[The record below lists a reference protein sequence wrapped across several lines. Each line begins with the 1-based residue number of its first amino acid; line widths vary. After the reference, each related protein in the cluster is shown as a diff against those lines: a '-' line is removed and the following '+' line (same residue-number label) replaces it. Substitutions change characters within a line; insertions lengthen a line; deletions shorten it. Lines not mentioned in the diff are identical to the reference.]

1 MSHRSLAVPG
11 TVLAAAALIITSA
24 APASAH
30 AIVAL
35 DGAPAYAGKSSTITI
50 ELQHGC
56 GGNQLGI
63 DKVVARFGKEFGK
76 ITPRAVAGWTAK
88 TKRTTDGRKVI
99 WKLTG
104 SVPAFNAPTYFRM
117 KISWPKEPGVYG
129 VPVIQRCN
137 GEVVRWEIPDG
148 PATADKPSPPLYPL
162 PQIQV
167 LPAR

>member
-1 MSHRSLAVPG
+1 MSRALKSGRVAAG
-11 TVLAAAALIITSA
+11 T
-24 APASAH
+24 
-30 AIVAL
+30 
-35 DGAPAYAGKSSTITI
+35 
-50 ELQHGC
+50 
-56 GGNQLGI
+56 I
-63 DKVVARFGKEFGK
+63 DSFL
-76 ITPRAVAGWTAK
+76 
-88 TKRTTDGRKVI
+88 I

-104 SVPAFNAPTYFRM
+104 AVPAFNAPTYFRM